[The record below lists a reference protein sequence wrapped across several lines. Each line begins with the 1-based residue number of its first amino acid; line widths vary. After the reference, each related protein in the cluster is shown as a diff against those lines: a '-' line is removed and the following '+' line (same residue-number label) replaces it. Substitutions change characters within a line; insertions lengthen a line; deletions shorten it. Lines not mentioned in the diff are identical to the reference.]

1 MKRLFAAFLT
11 FCFIGMYAT
20 PALAFGAVKK
30 NYWAAKEIES
40 VVKDGIMSLDENG
53 DFNPEMAETRI
64 GFVQSLLKIL
74 GNENLNVKI
83 QNKFTDVTT
92 EDAYFNDI
100 LRSEQ
105 LGLVY
110 GYPDNTFR
118 PNQELLRSE
127 VTSIISHITKDKYT
141 DITGLK
147 NFSDFDQLPE
157 WALMSYAKTIQYG
170 VYVNHPDENA
180 LEPNRALTRAEAA
193 VLLYKLKSRL
203 SIVKEEFVGNN
214 AEYIIAEEHLDVTK
228 KAPCDTVVITNKRD
242 IIKSGNVLLVA
253 FDEKYF
259 SKVSQAGEV
268 VNFVAKEN
276 LYTREGS
283 LVFPANTKFVADVIK
298 IQKPKWFNKNARVYM
313 MINQVILPD
322 GRTYSMYAKPFTSD
336 YSLKEGP
343 WMTFGRLALYTL
355 GLGAVGT
362 GAGIGFGFIPNPA
375 KLGTGVAIGTPI
387 GCAVGLA
394 MGLILP
400 GLHYKA
406 KKGEQVYFILTDD
419 SSIYNK

>member
-20 PALAFGAVKK
+20 PVFAFGAVKK

-53 DFNPEMAETRI
+53 EFNPEMAETRI
-64 GFVQSLLKIL
+64 GFVHSLLKIL

-83 QNKFTDVTT
+83 QNKFSDVTT
-92 EDAYFNDI
+92 EDSYFDDI

-110 GYPDNTFR
+110 GYPDGTFR

-157 WALMSYAKTIQYG
+157 WSLMSYSKTIQYG

-193 VLLYKLKSRL
+193 VLLYKLKSKL
-203 SIVKEEFVGNN
+203 SIVKEQFVGEN
-214 AEYIIAEEHLDVTK
+214 AEYIIAEEHLDVNK
-228 KAPCDTVVITNKRD
+228 KAPCDAVVITNKRD

-259 SKVSQAGEV
+259 SKVSQSGEV

-283 LVFPANTKFVADVIK
+283 LVYPANTKFVADVIK

-313 MINQVILPD
+313 MINQVIMPD
-322 GRTYSMYAKPFTSD
+322 GRTYSMNAKPFTSD
-336 YSLKEGP
+336 YALKEGP

-406 KKGEQVYFILTDD
+406 KKGEEVYFILTDD

>member
-20 PALAFGAVKK
+20 PALAFAGIKK

-53 DFNPEMAETRI
+53 EFNPEMAETRV
-64 GFVQSLLKIL
+64 GFVHSLLKIL

-83 QNKFTDVTT
+83 QNKFSDVTT
-92 EDAYFNDI
+92 EDSYFDDV

-110 GYPDNTFR
+110 GYPDGTFR

-157 WALMSYAKTIQYG
+157 WSLMSYSKTIQYG

-193 VLLYKLKSRL
+193 VLLYKLKSKL
-203 SIVKEEFVGNN
+203 SIVKEEFVGEN
-214 AEYIIAEEHLDVTK
+214 AEYIIAEEHLDVNK
-228 KAPCDTVVITNKRD
+228 KAPCDAVVITNKRD

-276 LYTREGS
+276 LYTREGT
-283 LVFPANTKFVADVIK
+283 LVYPANTKFVADVIK

-313 MINQVILPD
+313 MINQIVLPD
-322 GRTYSMYAKPFTSD
+322 GRTYSMNAKPFTSD
-336 YSLKEGP
+336 YTLKEGP

-375 KLGTGVAIGTPI
+375 QLGTGVAIGTPV

-394 MGLILP
+394 LGLILP

-406 KKGEQVYFILTDD
+406 KKGEEVYFILMDD

>member
-1 MKRLFAAFLT
+1 MIKRLFSAFLT
-11 FCFIGMYAT
+11 MCFVGMYSA
-20 PALAFGAVKK
+20 PAFAFGHLQKD
-30 NYWAAKEIES
+30 YWAAKEIES
-40 VVKDGIMSLDENG
+40 VVKAGIMALDENG
-53 DFNPEMAETRI
+53 EFNPELAETRV

-83 QNKFTDVTT
+83 QNKFTDVTE
-92 EDAYFNDI
+92 EDSYYKDI

-147 NFSDFDQLPE
+147 NFSDYDALPE
-157 WALMSYAKTIQYG
+157 WALMAYSKTIHYG
-170 VYVNHPDENA
+170 IYVNHPDENA

-193 VLLYKLKSRL
+193 VLLYRLKQKLNV
-203 SIVKEEFVGNN
+203 VKEEYVGE
-214 AEYIIAEEHLDVTK
+214 AEFIVAEEHLDVNK

-242 IIKSGNVLLVA
+242 IIKNGNVLLVA

-259 SKVSQAGEV
+259 SKTSQNGEV

-283 LVFPANTKFVADVIK
+283 LVYPANTKFVADVIK
-298 IQKPKWFNKNARVYM
+298 LQKPKWFNKNARVYM
-313 MINQVILPD
+313 MINQVVLPD
-322 GRTYSMYAKPFTSD
+322 GRTYSMYAKPFTKD
-336 YSLKEGP
+336 YALVEGP
-343 WMTFGRLALYTL
+343 WMTFGRLVLYTL
-355 GLGAVGT
+355 GFGAVGT

-387 GCAVGLA
+387 GCAVGLGL
-394 MGLILP
+394 GLILP

-406 KKGEQVYFILTDD
+406 KKGEEVYFILTDD